1 MHDDNMGF
9 VHVEIYREGALL
21 VFGAK
26 FVGPNFQ
33 SLAFL
38 LMLVTNKHALG
49 FKKPRQQIKTLKLGQ
64 TPVPHTPCKNKT
76 TYSAKNVIQYG
87 QIYRRQR
94 RTQNKNIC

>member
-1 MHDDNMGF
+1 MGF

-38 LMLVTNKHALG
+38 LMLVTNKRALG
-49 FKKPRQQIKTLKLGQ
+49 LNPTKK
-64 TPVPHTPCKNKT
+64 H
-76 TYSAKNVIQYG
+76 
-87 QIYRRQR
+87 
-94 RTQNKNIC
+94 